1 MSAKNVLIG
10 TLIGMGTGAVLGLL
24 FAPDKG
30 STTRKKLS
38 EQRTRY
44 IDAVKTTASEV
55 ADSIEKE
62 LANVKEIAVGVTDN
76 VMDAVGSLAGNKS
89 QKRTQRT

>member
-38 EQRTRY
+38 EQGTRY

-76 VMDAVGSLAGNKS
+76 VMDTVGSLAGNKS
-89 QKRTQRT
+89 QKHTQRT